1 MMATLI
7 HVYLFLLYEE
17 GHRASWLV
25 RDKAWG
31 EDLEFKID
39 DSGEEVEIWIV
50 KGKGRKVKV
59 DIGERIELR

>member
-1 MMATLI
+1 MMATFI

-17 GHRASWLV
+17 GHRPGWLI

-31 EDLEFKID
+31 EDLEMKID
-39 DSGEEVEIWIV
+39 DGGEVVEIWIV

-59 DIGERIELR
+59 DVKRVVL